1 MRGKINRLK
10 TVYYLLFQQ
19 TFNCLFCPLAK
30 GGYFCRYSVES
41 ARSGG
46 A

>member
-1 MRGKINRLK
+1 MQDKINRLK
-10 TVYYLLFQQ
+10 TAGYPLFQQ
-19 TFNCLFCPLAK
+19 TFNRLFCPLVK
-30 GGYFCRYSVES
+30 GGYFCRYSIES